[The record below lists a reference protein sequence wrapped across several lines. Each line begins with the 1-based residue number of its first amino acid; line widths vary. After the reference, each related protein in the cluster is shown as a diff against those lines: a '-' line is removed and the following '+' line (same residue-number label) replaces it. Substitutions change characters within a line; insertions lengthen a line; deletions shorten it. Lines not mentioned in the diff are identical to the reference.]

1 MYDADTPIG
10 WVRPA
15 TGGDGETAGLAR
27 RSTAGKAETETRLMA
42 RGERSDLVSGRF
54 FPIVRQSS
62 ITATTAMPSQP
73 LFEGVY
79 PAMTTP
85 FEDDRSI
92 DFDQLRANARR
103 LEAAGVDGVVP
114 VGSTGES
121 ATLSHDEHV
130 EVIEAVAD
138 AVDDVPVIAGT
149 GSNNTQE
156 ALSLSRRGKEAGADA
171 LLLISPYYN
180 KPEQRGLL
188 DHYRTVADAIDLPQI
203 VYNVP
208 SRTGRNI
215 DPDTAVA
222 LADHENIQAFKAASG
237 DLGQITEIVE
247 RTRKHDFTVL
257 SGDDALTLPM
267 LSIGARG
274 AISVVANVEPARTCA
289 MVGAAL
295 AGDFDRA
302 RELHHELGP
311 LVRAL
316 FTETNPIPVKEAM
329 AIRDLGSPA
338 LRPPLT
344 RLSEKHREHLRTVL
358 DGLEPIDIETPV
370 ETTDR

>member
-1 MYDADTPIG
+1 
-10 WVRPA
+10 
-15 TGGDGETAGLAR
+15 
-27 RSTAGKAETETRLMA
+27 
-42 RGERSDLVSGRF
+42 
-54 FPIVRQSS
+54 
-62 ITATTAMPSQP
+62 MPPQP

-85 FEDDRSI
+85 FEEDERI

-138 AVDDVPVIAGT
+138 AVVDVPVIAGS
-149 GSNNTQE
+149 GSNNTRE
-156 ALSLSRRGKEAGADA
+156 ALSLSRRASDAGADA

-180 KPEQRGLL
+180 KPEQRGLRE
-188 DHYRTVADAIDLPQI
+188 HYLTIADEIDLPQI

-215 DPDTAVA
+215 DPDTAVE
-222 LADHENIQAFKAASG
+222 LADHENIRAFKAASG
-237 DLGQITEIVE
+237 DLGQISEIVE
-247 RTRKHDFTVL
+247 RTREYDFTVL

-267 LSIGARG
+267 LSIGASG
-274 AISVVANVEPARTCA
+274 AISVVANVEPVRTCA

-295 AGDFDRA
+295 AGDFERA

-311 LVRAL
+311 LARAL
-316 FTETNPIPVKEAM
+316 FVETNPIPVKEAM
-329 AIRDLGSPA
+329 AIRGHGSPE
-338 LRPPLT
+338 LRSPLT
-344 RLSEKHREHLRTVL
+344 RLSEEHRTHLRDVL
-358 DGLEPIDIETPV
+358 DDLDPIDVETPV

>member
-1 MYDADTPIG
+1 
-10 WVRPA
+10 
-15 TGGDGETAGLAR
+15 
-27 RSTAGKAETETRLMA
+27 
-42 RGERSDLVSGRF
+42 
-54 FPIVRQSS
+54 
-62 ITATTAMPSQP
+62 MPPQP

-85 FEDDRSI
+85 FEDDERI

-130 EVIEAVAD
+130 EVIEAVAG
-138 AVDDVPVIAGT
+138 ALEDVPVIAGT
-149 GSNNTQE
+149 GSNNTRE
-156 ALSLSRRGKEAGADA
+156 ALSLSRRARDAGADA

-180 KPEQRGLL
+180 KPEQRGLRE
-188 DHYRTVADAIDLPQI
+188 HYLTIADEIDLPQI

-247 RTRKHDFTVL
+247 RTREQDFTVL

-274 AISVVANVEPARTCA
+274 AISVVANVEPVRTCA

-295 AGDFDRA
+295 AGDFERA

-311 LVRAL
+311 LARAL
-316 FTETNPIPVKEAM
+316 FIETNPIPVKEAM
-329 AIRDLGSPA
+329 AIRGHGSPE
-338 LRPPLT
+338 LRSPLT
-344 RLSEKHREHLRTVL
+344 RLAEEHRAHLRDVL
-358 DGLEPIDIETPV
+358 DDLDPIDVETPV

>member
-1 MYDADTPIG
+1 
-10 WVRPA
+10 
-15 TGGDGETAGLAR
+15 
-27 RSTAGKAETETRLMA
+27 
-42 RGERSDLVSGRF
+42 
-54 FPIVRQSS
+54 
-62 ITATTAMPSQP
+62 
-73 LFEGVY
+73 
-79 PAMTTP
+79 MTTP
-85 FEDDRSI
+85 FEEDERI

-138 AVDDVPVIAGT
+138 AVVDVPVIAGS
-149 GSNNTQE
+149 GSNNTRE
-156 ALSLSRRGKEAGADA
+156 ALSLSRRASDAGADA

-180 KPEQRGLL
+180 KPEQRGLRE
-188 DHYRTVADAIDLPQI
+188 HYLTIADEIDLPQI

-215 DPDTAVA
+215 DPDTAVE
-222 LADHENIQAFKAASG
+222 LADHENIRAFKAASG
-237 DLGQITEIVE
+237 DLGQISEIVE
-247 RTRKHDFTVL
+247 RTREYDFTVL

-267 LSIGARG
+267 LSIGASG
-274 AISVVANVEPARTCA
+274 AISVVANVEPVRTCA

-295 AGDFDRA
+295 AGDFERA

-311 LVRAL
+311 LARAL
-316 FTETNPIPVKEAM
+316 FVETNPIPVKEAM
-329 AIRDLGSPA
+329 AIRGHGSPE
-338 LRPPLT
+338 LRSPLT
-344 RLSEKHREHLRTVL
+344 RLSEEHRTHLRDVL
-358 DGLEPIDIETPV
+358 DDLDPIDVETPV

>member
-1 MYDADTPIG
+1 
-10 WVRPA
+10 
-15 TGGDGETAGLAR
+15 
-27 RSTAGKAETETRLMA
+27 
-42 RGERSDLVSGRF
+42 
-54 FPIVRQSS
+54 
-62 ITATTAMPSQP
+62 MPPQP

-85 FEDDRSI
+85 FEDDGRI
-92 DFDQLRANARR
+92 DFDQLQASARR

-138 AVDDVPVIAGT
+138 AVEDVPVIAGS
-149 GSNNTQE
+149 GSNNTRE
-156 ALSLSRRGKEAGADA
+156 ALSLSRRASDAGADA

-180 KPEQRGLL
+180 KPEQRGLRE
-188 DHYRTVADAIDLPQI
+188 HYLTIADEIDLPQI

-215 DPDTAVA
+215 DPDTAIA

-237 DLGQITEIVE
+237 DLGQISEIVE
-247 RTRKHDFTVL
+247 RTREKDFTVL
-257 SGDDALTLPM
+257 SGDDALTVPM

-274 AISVVANVEPARTCA
+274 AISVVANVEPVRTCA

-295 AGDFDRA
+295 AGDFERA

-311 LVRAL
+311 LARAL
-316 FTETNPIPVKEAM
+316 FVETNPIPVKEAM
-329 AIRDLGSPA
+329 AIRGHGSPE
-338 LRPPLT
+338 LRSPLT
-344 RLSEKHREHLRTVL
+344 RLSAEHRAHLREVL
-358 DGLEPIDIETPV
+358 DDLEPIDVETPV

>member
-1 MYDADTPIG
+1 MTP
-10 WVRPA
+10 
-15 TGGDGETAGLAR
+15 
-27 RSTAGKAETETRLMA
+27 
-42 RGERSDLVSGRF
+42 
-54 FPIVRQSS
+54 
-62 ITATTAMPSQP
+62 QP

-85 FEDDRSI
+85 FAADGSI
-92 DFDQLRANARR
+92 DFDQLQANARR

-130 EVIEAVAD
+130 EVIEAVA
-138 AVDDVPVIAGT
+138 AALENVPVIAGT
-149 GSNNTQE
+149 GSNNTRE
-156 ALSLSRRGKEAGADA
+156 ALSLSRRARDAGADA

-180 KPEQRGLL
+180 KPEQRGLRE
-188 DHYRTVADAIDLPQI
+188 HYLTIADEIDLPQI

-215 DPDTAVA
+215 EPETAVA
-222 LADHENIQAFKAASG
+222 LADHENVQAFKAASG

-247 RTRKHDFTVL
+247 RTRETDFTVL

-267 LSIGARG
+267 LSVGARG
-274 AISVVANVEPARTCA
+274 AISVVANVEPVRTCA

-295 AGDFDRA
+295 AGDFERA

-316 FTETNPIPVKEAM
+316 FVETNPIPVKEAM
-329 AIRDLGSPA
+329 SIRGHGSPE
-338 LRPPLT
+338 LRSPLT
-344 RLSEKHREHLRTVL
+344 RLSEEHRQHLRDVL
-358 DGLEPIDIETPV
+358 DDLDPIDVETPV

>member
-1 MYDADTPIG
+1 
-10 WVRPA
+10 
-15 TGGDGETAGLAR
+15 
-27 RSTAGKAETETRLMA
+27 
-42 RGERSDLVSGRF
+42 
-54 FPIVRQSS
+54 
-62 ITATTAMPSQP
+62 MPPQP

-85 FEDDRSI
+85 FAADGRI
-92 DFDQLRANARR
+92 DFEQLRANARQ

-121 ATLSHDEHV
+121 ATLSHEEHV
-130 EVIEAVAD
+130 EVIEAVA
-138 AVDDVPVIAGT
+138 AALEDVPVIAGT
-149 GSNNTQE
+149 GSNNTRE
-156 ALSLSRRGKEAGADA
+156 ALSLSRRARDAGADA

-180 KPEQRGLL
+180 KPEQRGLRE
-188 DHYRTVADAIDLPQI
+188 HYLRIADEIDLPQI

-215 DPDTAVA
+215 EPETAVA

-247 RTRKHDFTVL
+247 RTREVDFTVL
-257 SGDDALTLPM
+257 SGDDALTVPM
-267 LSIGARG
+267 LSIGASG
-274 AISVVANVEPARTCA
+274 AISVVANVEPVRTCA

-295 AGDFDRA
+295 AGDFERA

-311 LVRAL
+311 LARAL
-316 FTETNPIPVKEAM
+316 FVETNPIPVKEAM
-329 AIRDLGSPA
+329 AMRGRGSPE
-338 LRPPLT
+338 LRSPLT
-344 RLSEKHREHLRTVL
+344 RLSAEHREHLEAVL
-358 DGLEPIDIETPV
+358 DDLDPIDVETPV

>member
-1 MYDADTPIG
+1 
-10 WVRPA
+10 
-15 TGGDGETAGLAR
+15 
-27 RSTAGKAETETRLMA
+27 
-42 RGERSDLVSGRF
+42 
-54 FPIVRQSS
+54 
-62 ITATTAMPSQP
+62 MPPQP

-85 FEDDRSI
+85 FAADGSI

-130 EVIEAVAD
+130 EVIEAVAG
-138 AVDDVPVIAGT
+138 VLEDVPVIAGT
-149 GSNNTQE
+149 GSNNTRE
-156 ALSLSRRGKEAGADA
+156 ALSLSRRARDAGADA

-180 KPEQRGLL
+180 KPEQHGLRK
-188 DHYRTVADAIDLPQI
+188 HYLTVADEIDLPQI

-215 DPDTAVA
+215 EPDTAVE
-222 LADHENIQAFKAASG
+222 LADHENIRAFKAASG
-237 DLGQITEIVE
+237 DLGQVTEIVE
-247 RTRKHDFTVL
+247 RTREKDFTVL

-274 AISVVANVEPARTCA
+274 AISVVANVEPVRTCA

-295 AGDFDRA
+295 AGDFERA

-311 LVRAL
+311 LARAL
-316 FTETNPIPVKEAM
+316 FVETNPIPVKEAM
-329 AIRDLGSPA
+329 SIRDLGSPE
-338 LRPPLT
+338 LRSPLT
-344 RLSEKHREHLRTVL
+344 RLSEEHRQHLRDVL
-358 DGLEPIDIETPV
+358 GNLDPIDIETPV

>member
-1 MYDADTPIG
+1 
-10 WVRPA
+10 
-15 TGGDGETAGLAR
+15 
-27 RSTAGKAETETRLMA
+27 
-42 RGERSDLVSGRF
+42 
-54 FPIVRQSS
+54 
-62 ITATTAMPSQP
+62 MPPQP

-85 FEDDRSI
+85 FEEDESI

-138 AVDDVPVIAGT
+138 AVEDVPVIAGS
-149 GSNNTQE
+149 GSNNTRE
-156 ALSLSRRGKEAGADA
+156 ALSLSRRARDAGADA

-180 KPEQRGLL
+180 KPEQRGLRE
-188 DHYRTVADAIDLPQI
+188 HYLTIADEIDLPQI

-208 SRTGRNI
+208 SRTGRNL
-215 DPDTAVA
+215 DPDTAVE
-222 LADHENIQAFKAASG
+222 LADHENIRAFKAASG
-237 DLGQITEIVE
+237 DLGQISEIVE
-247 RTRKHDFTVL
+247 QTQEKDFTVL

-274 AISVVANVEPARTCA
+274 AISVVANVEPVRTCA

-295 AGDFDRA
+295 AGDFERA

-311 LVRAL
+311 LARAL
-316 FTETNPIPVKEAM
+316 FVETNPIPVKEAM
-329 AIRDLGSPA
+329 AICGHGSPE
-338 LRPPLT
+338 LRSPLT
-344 RLSEKHREHLRTVL
+344 RLSEEHRAHLRDVL
-358 DGLEPIDIETPV
+358 DDLEPIDVETPV